1 MNCAVEEYKL
11 TANYDVGFTAY
22 APLHTFK
29 GWSRQG
35 VDARIGINFDAGTIS
50 YARASAQTCCF
61 DTGFDDRNR
70 AMADYMQIDKYPE
83 SSIELTQVKAFTR
96 LDDTRFQIEALAVLV
111 FMGQRRQLPVSFLI
125 TRENNGFSIDLD
137 FKWSFKA
144 YGLKAPRLL
153 FLTVRDIV
161 DISGK
166 GKFLPMNS
174 ANAINFKDKVFSS
187 IHPQP
192 FSGETHGNP

>member
-1 MNCAVEEYKL
+1 MNCTVEDYCL
-11 TANYDVGFTAY
+11 TRNFDVRFTAY

-29 GWSRQG
+29 GWARQG
-35 VDARIGINFDAGTIS
+35 IEAQIGINFDTGVVS
-50 YARASAQTCCF
+50 YARASAQVCSF

-70 AMADYMQIDKYPE
+70 AMAKYMQIDKYTK
-83 SSIELTQVKAFTR
+83 SSIELTEVKAFTR
-96 LDDTRFQIEALAVLV
+96 LDDARFQIEALAVLE
-111 FMGQRRQLPVSFLI
+111 FMSQRCQLPLSFHI
-125 TRENNGFSIDLD
+125 TRDDSGFSIDLD

-166 GKFLPMNS
+166 GEFISMNS
-174 ANAINFKDKVFSS
+174 VGQSVSQLSKF
-187 IHPQP
+187 
-192 FSGETHGNP
+192 

>member
-29 GWSRQG
+29 GWARQG
-35 VDARIGINFDAGTIS
+35 IEAQMGINFDAGTIS
-50 YARASAQTCCF
+50 YARASAQTRYF
-61 DTGFDDRNR
+61 DTGFNDRNK
-70 AMADYMQIDKYPE
+70 AMTDYMQIEKYPE

-96 LDDTRFQIEALAVLV
+96 ANDTRFQIKALAVLR
-111 FMGQRRQLPVSFLI
+111 FMGQQRQLPISFI
-125 TRENNGFSIDLD
+125 IMRNHIGFSIDLD

-144 YGLKAPRLL
+144 YDLKAPRLL
-153 FLTVRDIV
+153 FLRVRDIV

-166 GKFLPMNS
+166 GEFVL
-174 ANAINFKDKVFSS
+174 I
-187 IHPQP
+187 
-192 FSGETHGNP
+192 T